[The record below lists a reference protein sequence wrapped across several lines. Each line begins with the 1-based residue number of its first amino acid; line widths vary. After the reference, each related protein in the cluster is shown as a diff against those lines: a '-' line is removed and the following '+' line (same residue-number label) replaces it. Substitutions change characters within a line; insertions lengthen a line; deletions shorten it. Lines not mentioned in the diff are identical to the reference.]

1 MKKLLVLFLIL
12 CVTLSA
18 CKKDVAETTHITTA
32 PVTVPETTIQTT
44 EATTDET
51 LPIIVDKVKPSVGD
65 NITVEYDILTL
76 ADEETNALIEAAS
89 KAELARHIP
98 DISMVSENGGSAE
111 YSAEMASVYGD
122 DKIISAIFTG
132 SYAVYYERSE
142 ESGDVFYTI
151 NIDPTNGKLVDSA
164 DIISDF
170 GMLKAAFDGGR
181 FFPSGGALKDL
192 SAYNIYPYVSLD
204 AQNVNIYIEES
215 GTYTAYS
222 IAKADAKD
230 FINEKYLT
238 VED

>member
-1 MKKLLVLFLIL
+1 MKKLLVLLLIL
-12 CVTLSA
+12 CVALSA
-18 CKKDVAETTHITTA
+18 CKKDVAETTDITTV
-32 PVTVPETTIQTT
+32 PVTEPETTLQTT
-44 EATTDET
+44 EVTTAET
-51 LPIIVDKVKPSVGD
+51 LPIIIDKVTPSVGD

-151 NIDPTNGKLVDSA
+151 NIDPTNGKLVYSA

-170 GMLKAAFDGGR
+170 GKLKDAFDGGR
-181 FFPSGGALKDL
+181 FLPSGGTLKDL

-204 AQNVNIYIEES
+204 AQSVNIYIEES
-215 GTYTAYS
+215 GTYTVYS

-238 VED
+238 IED